1 MMMIDP
7 KSERFPV
14 NLQYRLFTS
23 KAFRDLKPVA
33 RMVLILLYLE
43 IIYHEDESSGKFYPV
58 NIDEIGLPYNGIRN
72 KLGYTDMTIYRAI
85 NNILAHGFMKSS
97 PSNSK
102 NNIYSMSD
110 SWEGW
115 TKGDIIYTRDVEGY
129 VYIIQKSIGIV
140 KVGISIH
147 PERRISNLE
156 NMNGEKFIKTWISD
170 KVYNSNIIE
179 KRIHDEFAG
188 DRVLGE
194 WFKVTHKSAVEFCQ
208 NIIEAVI

>member
-1 MMMIDP
+1 MLDP
-7 KSERFPV
+7 DSEKFPPQLKY
-14 NLQYRLFTS
+14 NLFTS
-23 KAFRDLKPVA
+23 PAFRDLKPA
-33 RMVLILLYLE
+33 SKDILILLYYE
-43 IIYHEDESSGKFYPV
+43 IIYHKAGSRGKFYPINLDKIV
-58 NIDEIGLPYNGIRN
+58 MPYKEIRER
-72 KLGYTDMTIYRAI
+72 LGYTDKTIWTSMKD
-85 NNILAHGFMKSS
+85 ILAHGFMKSS